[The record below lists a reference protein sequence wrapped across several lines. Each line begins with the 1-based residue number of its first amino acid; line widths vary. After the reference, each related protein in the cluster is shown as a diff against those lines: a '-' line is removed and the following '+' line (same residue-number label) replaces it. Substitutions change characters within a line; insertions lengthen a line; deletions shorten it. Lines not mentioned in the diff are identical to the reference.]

1 MNIIKRQFTVMAD
14 QESELMMLSITDLNR
29 MKNEFLEYYDKLIRG
44 ANYELQKVLKLKLRS
59 MRECQNQKENFDSI
73 SDEQGQYMINLMDLD
88 VIRKQIEHEK
98 DQCHEEEMSHEHFS
112 S

>member
-44 ANYELQKVLKLKLRS
+44 ANYELQKVLMLKLRS
-59 MRECQNQKENFDSI
+59 MRECQNQKENFDTF
-73 SDEQGQYMINLMDLD
+73 SDE
-88 VIRKQIEHEK
+88 
-98 DQCHEEEMSHEHFS
+98 
-112 S
+112 